1 MIHCRLLILFVL
13 LPFLTH
19 CQDTTFVK
27 KHFFN
32 STVKNVFGGPDGIY
46 AKTGEGLYRINQD
59 NWVLQKSEFTK
70 NYVFY
75 NKEFYETDYIPTP
88 FLFDVKP
95 MKDLI
100 PQRSLSNPTVARSE
114 NRLFVSAGGNLYEYF
129 INTAYKRIFD
139 GYSIRNIY
147 FDDAFSVIS
156 TYKGIFFNDSI
167 RAESPRYSSGY
178 FQKIG
183 NRYFLCSDQLFE
195 MTEFGKF
202 TQIDI
207 TDINVSGHF
216 RKLLE
221 WNDKVIS
228 LNTRSINIWDSSAGL
243 ITIHQGEE
251 YFDMEVINNKLLF
264 CTGKGQVIQTEKEK
278 FITLCSIQSRIRD
291 LYNYGKVLYISADAG
306 LYTINDMNPK
316 SLKKQNDLPNVV
328 GVSMDLNKNLWISTE
343 NGLYVQPA
351 DRKTPIPYI
360 PYVEFNR
367 AALTIYDDYVYAG
380 SVEGLFIIDIFN
392 VSKNFLPQ
400 YVDKI
405 DVGNRNIILYW
416 FLSLLLLSVLVFWI
430 VKRREKIKNAVF
442 SKLSKKHEERII
454 TIEQMEQDII
464 THRIMTVDGL
474 AEFYETNSVQLNRIL
489 KSFNT
494 TPGKILRQS
503 KLRHAKALMKNNVPL
518 HEISQQVGYSAVY
531 LKSNVK

>member
-1 MIHCRLLILFVL
+1 MVPVGVF
-13 LPFLTH
+13 
-19 CQDTTFVK
+19 CQDTSFVK

-32 STVKNVFGGPDGIY
+32 NPVKNVFNGPDGIY
-46 AKTGEGLYRINQD
+46 AKTRNGLYKLNQED
-59 NWVLQKSEFTK
+59 WELKESAFTK

-75 NKEFYETDYIPTP
+75 NKDFYESDYVPSP
-88 FLFDVKP
+88 YLVDVSG
-95 MKDLI
+95 MKELI
-100 PQRSLSNPTVARSE
+100 PQRSLSNPTVARQD
-114 NRLFVSAGGNLYEYF
+114 NKLFVSVAGNLYEYF
-129 INTAYKRIFD
+129 INTAYKHTFD

-147 FDDAFSVIS
+147 FDKDFSVTS
-156 TYKGIFFNDSI
+156 TYNGIFFNDSLK
-167 RAESPRYSSGY
+167 ADSPKFSSGS
-178 FQKIG
+178 FNKIR

-207 TDINVSGHF
+207 TNINVSGHF

-243 ITIHQGEE
+243 IPIHQGEE

-360 PYVEFNR
+360 PNVEFNR

-430 VKRREKIKNAVF
+430 VKRRKKIKNAVF
-442 SKLSKKHEERII
+442 SKISKKHEERII

-494 TPGKILRQS
+494 TPGKILRQT
-503 KLRHAKALMKNNVPL
+503 KLKHARELVKNNVPL
-518 HEISQQVGYSAVY
+518 HEISQKVGYSAAF
-531 LKSNVK
+531 LKSKLK